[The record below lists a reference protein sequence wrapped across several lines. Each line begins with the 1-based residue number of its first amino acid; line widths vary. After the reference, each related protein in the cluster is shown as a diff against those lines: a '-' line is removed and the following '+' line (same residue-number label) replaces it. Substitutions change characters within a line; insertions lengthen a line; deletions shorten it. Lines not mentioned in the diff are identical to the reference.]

1 MNLVGL
7 ILFLNNDLC
16 SDMALYDEYLR
27 KKVNELPDN
36 PGVYQYFDS
45 SGVIIYIGKAKN
57 LKKRVLSYLNKSN
70 QSSKT
75 HLLVNKI
82 ADLRYIVV
90 NSEQDALLLENNL
103 IKKYKPKYNILLK
116 DDKSYPWICIKKEP
130 FPRVFITRRYIRDG
144 SEYFGPYTSG
154 KFAHV
159 LINLIKSLFK
169 LRTCNLALNEK
180 AIQVGKFKVCL
191 EYHIGNC
198 KAPCVGRIGQL
209 EYDEYIVQIRNI
221 LKGNL
226 SSVIEAMTAKMIF
239 YANSLKFEEANLMK
253 EALQAVKNYQAK
265 STIVRTTI
273 SDTDVFS
280 YTEDEKYAYINYLR
294 ILHGAVVQ
302 VHTVE
307 LEKKIEEEK
316 ESLLAFAIYEIR
328 QMMDSHSKEI
338 IVPFYPDI
346 QLEGIDYVV
355 PQRGDKKQLLE
366 LSERNASYFRLDRER
381 QRSTKTKENNTF
393 NLLKTIKLELKLP
406 ELPHRIEC
414 FDNSN
419 IQGTNPVASCV
430 VFLDGKPAKREY
442 RKFHVKTV
450 IGADDFASMEE
461 IIYRRYRRVLDEGL
475 ELTNLIVIDGGKGQ
489 LHSAVNSL
497 KKLGLYGK
505 VSILGLAKQM
515 EEIYFPEDQQPYLL
529 AKNSVALKTLM
540 HIRDEAHRFGITF
553 HRRLREK
560 NQINSVIS
568 QIKGIGNNT
577 EISLLQE
584 FKSVENIMKQSIPE
598 LAKIIGTKRAEL
610 VYNYF
615 HGSVE

>member
-1 MNLVGL
+1 
-7 ILFLNNDLC
+7 
-16 SDMALYDEYLR
+16 
-27 KKVNELPDN
+27 
-36 PGVYQYFDS
+36 
-45 SGVIIYIGKAKN
+45 
-57 LKKRVLSYLNKSN
+57 
-70 QSSKT
+70 
-75 HLLVNKI
+75 
-82 ADLRYIVV
+82 
-90 NSEQDALLLENNL
+90 
-103 IKKYKPKYNILLK
+103 
-116 DDKSYPWICIKKEP
+116 
-130 FPRVFITRRYIRDG
+130 
-144 SEYFGPYTSG
+144 
-154 KFAHV
+154 
-159 LINLIKSLFK
+159 
-169 LRTCNLALNEK
+169 LNEK
-180 AIQVGKFKVCL
+180 AIQAGKFKVCL

-316 ESLLAFAIYEIR
+316 ESLLAFAVYEIR

>member
-1 MNLVGL
+1 
-7 ILFLNNDLC
+7 
-16 SDMALYDEYLR
+16 MALYDEYLR

-180 AIQVGKFKVCL
+180 AIQAGKFKVCL

-316 ESLLAFAIYEIR
+316 ESLLAFAVYEIR

-430 VFLDGKPAKREY
+430 VFLDGKLAKREY

>member
-1 MNLVGL
+1 
-7 ILFLNNDLC
+7 
-16 SDMALYDEYLR
+16 MALYDEYLR

-103 IKKYKPKYNILLK
+103 IKKYKPRYNILLK

-180 AIQVGKFKVCL
+180 AIQAGKFKVCL

-316 ESLLAFAIYEIR
+316 ESLLAFAVYEIR